1 MSATGV
7 VVDYDPA
14 VWLPGPTRPD
24 TDAWVEGAFTACAA
38 DFGLAADAPQAEYL
52 RALLTLFA
60 TRELHCDFRF
70 LRLRTPTE
78 PPLIA
83 RISVYAGVPGEE
95 LAEALTT
102 FDPDPG
108 YYDRAPRVAEVD
120 PDRGLRRSTMY
131 SVEGGVVRPVIHYH
145 RHVDDWDAGMILA
158 SSGATLRT
166 TAAGLRDLDELA
178 RSVWVVDEEGT
189 RR

>member
-131 SVEGGVVRPVIHYH
+131 SVDG
-145 RHVDDWDAGMILA
+145 WDAGMILA